1 MTLREGQRVRL
12 AADIGLGDATA
23 GQDGAVVGR
32 LSLAAGTEGTVDR
45 VDGRRPP
52 GHAVLE
58 YERLM
63 SLLGD
68 YGHTMPAE
76 SRKRLEEEVAAL
88 EPEWRAFREHG
99 GRVTVRVRLDNGLV
113 LDGADEDVLAPA

>member
-12 AADIGLGDATA
+12 ATDIGLADAVA
-23 GQDGAVVGR
+23 RPAGAVVGF
-32 LSLAAGTEGTVDR
+32 LSLAAGAEGTVER
-45 VDGRRPP
+45 VEGQRPP

-58 YERLM
+58 YERLR

-76 SRKRLEEEVAAL
+76 SRKRLEEEVTAL
-88 EPEWRAFREHG
+88 EPEWTAFQEAGSRI
-99 GRVTVRVRLDNGLV
+99 TVRVCFDNGFV
-113 LDGADEDVLAPA
+113 LDGAHEEVLAPA

>member
-1 MTLREGQRVRL
+1 MTLREGLRVEL
-12 AADIGLGDATA
+12 AVDIGLGDAVEGPA
-23 GQDGAVVGR
+23 GERVGF
-32 LSLAAGTEGTVDR
+32 LSLAAGTAGTVER
-45 VDGRRPP
+45 VDERPP

-58 YERLM
+58 YERLR

-88 EPEWRAFREHG
+88 EPEWTAFQEES
-99 GRVTVRVRLDNGLV
+99 RVTARVRFDNGFV
-113 LDGADEDVLAPA
+113 LDGAREDVLTTS